1 MRNIDENLRMVEGNI
16 KHEGMIL
23 TDDERKLIKRFANKE
38 LSRKE
43 LIEENCIL
51 KNKGTLKDII

>member
-38 LSRKE
+38 LTRKE
-43 LIEENCIL
+43 LIEETIKL
-51 KNKGTLKDII
+51 HTKK

>member
-43 LIEENCIL
+43 LIEE
-51 KNKGTLKDII
+51 IIKLHTKK